1 MNAKAVYVQKNNNI
15 KLFILGN
22 QKSFYGFL
30 IVNVITFYCNV

>member
-1 MNAKAVYVQKNNNI
+1 MNAKAVYVQKNPI

-30 IVNVITFYCNV
+30 IANVITFYCNV